1 MAKKSDKLKKA
12 EQGISDSKNTKRNIK
27 AQERANKIIKKVTSK
42 TNNSAPVEVYEKST
56 VNSST
61 GKNIRTDAEKR
72 AMMVAN
78 ARMFKS
84 QLSNPKNINTVS
96 SSNMASPEQVAN
108 SATKVKKPVK
118 VKKAVEVKKA
128 VKVEV
133 SPSEAKNIVN
143 VKSKKEIKDKIKEI
157 KKRPKKDPK
166 KDKNSPAE
174 EHPVKNTRN
183 TRKNTYNTEASN
195 KLGESRTSQQDR
207 IKLLRAEK
215 RNVNKEIGKYNRS
228 L

>member
-157 KKRPKKDPK
+157 KKRPKKD
-166 KDKNSPAE
+166 KNSPAE
-174 EHPVKNTRN
+174 EYPVKNTRN